1 MDNKTGVLILVIAV
15 AGYSLYLQSQ
25 GKLILAFN
33 ALFNTKVLNPASTPS
48 PIATPTK
55 ASAVQSSGESGSLY
69 VMPVETDQ
77 GSGELSSNTLSGLQ
91 AAESLVQSSVPSLTT
106 TSTEQ
111 LVTQPYE

>member
-25 GKLILAFN
+25 GKLIPAFN
-33 ALFNTKVLNPASTPS
+33 ALFNTTVLNPASTPS
-48 PIATPTK
+48 AIAMPTK

-77 GSGELSSNTLSGLQ
+77 GSGQLSSNTLTGLQ
-91 AAESLVQSSVPSLTT
+91 AAESLVQLSVPSLTT
-106 TSTEQ
+106 TPTEQ